1 MKKAIMLLMLTVLC
15 LSFAGC
21 SANNET
27 DIGLE
32 NRSYYIDS
40 EDCWLVTSY
49 NGYTCISINKE
60 QDMNGAYT
68 VTLVFDKLNK

>member
-1 MKKAIMLLMLTVLC
+1 MKKVATICMIAMLCFLL
-15 LSFAGC
+15 AGC
-21 SANNET
+21 SSNNET

-40 EDCWLVTSY
+40 DDCWLVTSY
-49 NGYTCISINKE
+49 NGYTCISIDKE
-60 QDMNGAYT
+60 QDANGVSS